1 MTTYFKDSTGTI
13 IWEVTTVNETRQDV
27 RVSDMGYWDG
37 TTLTYYRTTFS
48 ELGTMLKRNG
58 FTDEITS
65 DDLIA
70 LGF

>member
-13 IWEVTTVNETRQDV
+13 IWEVTTVNATIQNV

-37 TTLTYYRTTFS
+37 TTFTYYGTTFS
-48 ELGTMLKRNG
+48 ELETMLKQNG

>member
-27 RVSDMGYWDG
+27 KVSDMGYWNG
-37 TTLTYYRTTFS
+37 TTVTYYGTTFS
-48 ELGTMLKRNG
+48 ELETMLKRNG

-65 DDLIA
+65 GDLIA